1 MQKILFRVIRF
12 AVPIT
17 VFLGAAQA
25 FAFYSVTIKNA
36 TLQEIKV
43 KIDLAVCSALNDSI
57 PAGETKTIDTHGC
70 CSKLVT
76 VTGGLF
82 SGTYTPPDT
91 GFWMSCGNYSITVSM
106 KKEMGNEPSSFNES
120 SPSSFN
126 ESSLQGGFN
135 ASSLQG
141 GFSASSLKGGFDT
154 SSLSNG
160 FVIQEGI
167 H

>member
-1 MQKILFRVIRF
+1 MQKILFRFIRF
-12 AVPIT
+12 AVPVT
-17 VFLGAAQA
+17 VFLGTAQA

-43 KIDLAVCSALNDSI
+43 KIDLAVCSALNSSI
-57 PAGETKTIDTHGC
+57 PAGETKTIDTGGC

-76 VTGGLF
+76 VTGGMF

-106 KKEMGNEPSSFNES
+106 KKEMGNEEQ
-120 SPSSFN
+120 PSSFN
-126 ESSLQGGFN
+126 ESSLQGGFS
-135 ASSLQG
+135 ASMIQQG
-141 GFSASSLKGGFDT
+141 GFNT